1 MKIKG
6 TIAIG
11 FILSLFLSVYYIAH
25 FHVTAYRSNYKYR
38 LHSAISPLPEPVV
51 DILAGEFKG
60 MVANYLLL
68 EAAGFIG
75 SNEKASD
82 RDWAVVAQLLD
93 QSNKLDPYFKQTY
106 RLAQATLPWEAGK
119 TEEAIAIL
127 ERSRKHLTWDWEPGF
142 YIGFDYYFFLKDNL
156 TASQK
161 LMETSEVPGA
171 PLALATLASRLASR
185 SGNTRAAIDF
195 LITIFEKTE
204 DIEKRE
210 VLGKRI
216 LALKGVDALEA
227 AIDLFK
233 NKYGRMPKHL
243 EELVE
248 LGILAELPVNPYE
261 RDYSFK
267 NGHVEF

>member
-1 MKIKG
+1 MKAKG

-11 FILSLFLSVYYIAH
+11 CILSLFLSIYYIAH
-25 FHVTAYRSNYKYR
+25 SHVTAYRSDYKYR
-38 LHSAISPLPEPVV
+38 LHNTITPLPEPFV

-75 SNEKASD
+75 GNEKASAG
-82 RDWAVVAQLLD
+82 DWNVVAQLLD
-93 QSNKLDPYFKQTY
+93 QSSKLDPYFRQTY
-106 RLAQATLPWEAGK
+106 RLAQSTLPWEAGK
-119 TEEAIAIL
+119 IEEAIAIL
-127 ERSRKHLTWDWEPGF
+127 ERSRKHLTWDWQPGF

-156 TASQK
+156 TAAQK

-171 PLALATLASRLASR
+171 PVALATLASRLASR

-195 LITIFEKTE
+195 LAAIYEKTE
-204 DIEKRE
+204 DIEKRK
-210 VLGKRI
+210 VLSMRI
-216 LALKGVDALEA
+216 HALKGVEALEA
-227 AIDLFK
+227 AIELFHH
-233 NKYGRMPKHL
+233 KYGHMPKYL

-248 LGILAELPVNPYE
+248 GGILPELPANPYG
-261 RDYSFK
+261 RDYSLK